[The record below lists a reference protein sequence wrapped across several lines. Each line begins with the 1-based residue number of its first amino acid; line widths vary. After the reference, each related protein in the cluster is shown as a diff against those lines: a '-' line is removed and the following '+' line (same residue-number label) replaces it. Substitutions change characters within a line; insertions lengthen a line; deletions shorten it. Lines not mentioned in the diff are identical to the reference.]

1 MNVTVRPVAQGD
13 FFAWYGLFASY
24 ADFYDSPLT
33 DDRAMRAWAWL
44 NSDEYSVR
52 GLVAVAEDSDDILGL
67 AHIRPF
73 ERTLTGGMGLYLDDL
88 FVREDARGQG
98 VGKALI
104 HAVTQQAGER
114 GYNVVRW
121 ITAEDNETARKLYD
135 SLAEKTSWVTYD
147 VAIG

>member
-1 MNVTVRPVAQGD
+1 MSVTVRPVEQGD

-24 ADFYDSPLT
+24 AEFYKQPLT

-44 NSDEYSVR
+44 SSDDFSVR
-52 GLVAVAEDSDDILGL
+52 GLVAVDDENNEIVGI

-73 ERTLTGGMGLYLDDL
+73 ERPLSGGTGLYLDDL
-88 FVREDARGQG
+88 YVRDDERNKG

-104 HAVTQQAGER
+104 QAVTQQASEG

-121 ITAEDNETARKLYD
+121 VTAEDNETARKLYD
-135 SLAEKTSWVTYD
+135 QLAEKTPWVTYD
-147 VAIG
+147 VTVG